1 MTTALPPLANRTD
14 RFFPF
19 YAMELVKQALA
30 LEAMAEH
37 AAQVRAGGLY
47 ATSPC
52 ISVCRMDPQGN
63 LCQGCFRTL
72 DEICQWSKSDTAAK
86 RQIWSR
92 IEQRIQGSTA

>member
-1 MTTALPPLANRTD
+1 MAAP
-14 RFFPF
+14 
-19 YAMELVKQALA
+19 ELLSSAAQALA
-30 LEAMAEH
+30 LEAMGKL

-52 ISVCRMDPQGN
+52 ISVCRMDPRGN

-86 RQIWSR
+86 RHIWGR
-92 IEQRIQGSTA
+92 IEQRVQGSTA

>member
-1 MTTALPPLANRTD
+1 MAAP
-14 RFFPF
+14 
-19 YAMELVKQALA
+19 ELLSSAAQALA
-30 LEAMAEH
+30 LEAMAKL

-52 ISVCRMDPQGN
+52 ISVCRMDPKVN

>member
-1 MTTALPPLANRTD
+1 MAAP
-14 RFFPF
+14 
-19 YAMELVKQALA
+19 ELLSSAAQALA
-30 LEAMAEH
+30 LEAMAKL

-52 ISVCRMDPQGN
+52 ISVCRMDPQVN
-63 LCQGCFRTL
+63 LCQGCFRSL

>member
-1 MTTALPPLANRTD
+1 MAAP
-14 RFFPF
+14 
-19 YAMELVKQALA
+19 ELLSSAAQALA

-52 ISVCRMDPQGN
+52 ISVCRMDPHRN

-86 RQIWSR
+86 RHIWGR